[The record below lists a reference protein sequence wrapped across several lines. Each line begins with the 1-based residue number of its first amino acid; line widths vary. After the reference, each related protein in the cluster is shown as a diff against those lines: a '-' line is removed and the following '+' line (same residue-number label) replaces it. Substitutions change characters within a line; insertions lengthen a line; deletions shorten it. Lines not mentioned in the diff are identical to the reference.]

1 MLAFLHFV
9 VYVILLWI
17 KPKTRPDGDG
27 GLVEADASKRAM
39 KMGTFLDGVKLK
51 RMSHGNDISI
61 SRCRVSDIFKKIFI

>member
-17 KPKTRPDGDG
+17 KTKTRPDGDG

-39 KMGTFLDGVKLK
+39 KMETLAEGVKLK
-51 RMSHGNDISI
+51 WMSHGNDIPVL
-61 SRCRVSDIFKKIFI
+61 RCRVRYNENS